1 MKRLRKVL
9 AVVIASVLAFSVTA
23 CRKQEKTADE
33 IVKDAFGTLFNAEQA
48 DVFEEMGIRS
58 VFDNMS
64 KNAFKAEI
72 GLTLKDSAIEELSSF
87 KNASVDMTFSADA
100 RNSKLA
106 FDMDASLGIM
116 KLTLLEAYADSTQI
130 AVKSPDLLDKVFYAD
145 YSGDL
150 KSKLANA
157 AVLELAGVSADDL
170 ETMLNGAVESAAS
183 SASVDSKVVTEF
195 AEGFNAS
202 TKAVDALKKAAEVK
216 IGEKKSFEISGR
228 NKECQGYVITVPKKA
243 QVDFVMS
250 LTEYVLTSD
259 KAAAFWEEMNGALVA
274 AGAGSAEE
282 IASTLETIAAQFKE
296 SKNETRQELENALS
310 DVTVEMYLS
319 DGKIASL
326 SFEMTVATDANTN
339 GKLKAEL
346 ICKGGT
352 KSIYENFE
360 LSIDASDFG
369 VPAISVERMADYD
382 NKAYESQLV
391 FDIAGVGSLTCGF
404 SYDKKAQELDASA
417 ELNYGTDSIALA
429 VEGSLENITKN
440 KTFTFKMDKLSV
452 TMNEAKLIE
461 LSGKFA
467 VSDDVKIEIP
477 EGTRFD
483 IFTTNMSDWENLI
496 TELGN
501 ILAVFTAHIN

>member
-9 AVVIASVLAFSVTA
+9 AVVIASALAFSVAA
-23 CRKQEKTADE
+23 CRKQEKSADE
-33 IVKDAFGTLFNAEQA
+33 IVKDAVGTLLNAEQA

-64 KNAFKAEI
+64 KNAFKTEI
-72 GLTLKDSAIEELSSF
+72 GLTLEDSAIAELSSF
-87 KNASVDMTFSADA
+87 KNASVDMTFAADSK
-100 RNSKLA
+100 NSKLA
-106 FDMDASLGIM
+106 LDMDASLGIM
-116 KLTLLEAYADSTQI
+116 KLTVLEAYADSTQI
-130 AVKSPDLLDKVFYAD
+130 AVKSPDLFDKVFYAD

-170 ETMLNGAVESAAS
+170 EAMLSGAAGSVTPST
-183 SASVDSKVVTEF
+183 SVDSKVVTEF

-202 TKAVDALKKAAEVK
+202 TKAVDTLKEAVEVK
-216 IGEKKSFEISGR
+216 AGEKKSFEISGK

-243 QVDFVMS
+243 QVDFVVS
-250 LTEYVLTSD
+250 LVEYVLTSD
-259 KAAAFWEEMNGALVA
+259 KAATFWEEMNGALVS

-282 IASTLETIAAQFKE
+282 IASTLETITAQFKE
-296 SKNETRQELENALS
+296 NKDETRKELENALS
-310 DVTVEMYLS
+310 DAVVEMYLS

-326 SFEMTVATDANTN
+326 TFEMTVATDADTN
-339 GKLKAEL
+339 GKIKAEL

-369 VPAISVERMADYD
+369 VPAISVERTADYD
-382 NKAYESQLV
+382 NKAYKSQFA
-391 FDIAGVGSLTCGF
+391 FDIAGVCGLTSEF
-404 SYDKKAQELDASA
+404 NYDKKAQELDASA
-417 ELNYGTDSIALA
+417 ELNYGVDSIALA
-429 VEGSLENITKN
+429 VEGSLENITK
-440 KTFTFKMDKLSV
+440 KSFTFKMDKLSV
-452 TMNEAKLIE
+452 VMNGAELVE

-467 VSDDVKIEIP
+467 VSDDVKIEMP

-483 IFTTNMSDWENLI
+483 IFTTNMSDWQSLI
-496 TELGN
+496 AEIGS
-501 ILAVFTAHIN
+501 IFGGFDSEH